1 MIMTVKDLGC
11 FLLELPNSDFII
23 KGADVYDKILSLHL
37 ENPDPEDDEPY
48 YIKLDMREK
57 T

>member
-1 MIMTVKDLGC
+1 MTVKDLGC